1 MTDIIR
7 FLERKSGDHQKR
19 MIHEIWAWNDNAW
32 EDEHDFIQWLFPL
45 SEKSMSVPNSPVIR
59 DAEISKVKE
68 SVIAQDSLQKSAE
81 RYRLFLS
88 REKYW
93 KVSHNHNHLRI
104 TRVIKSLRLLSS
116 DNEAN
121 DFKHWIASE
130 LGDKID
136 RLDEKTRQFWR
147 LA

>member
-1 MTDIIR
+1 MTDILK
-7 FLERKSGDHQKR
+7 FLEKNSGDHRKR
-19 MIHEIWAWNDNAW
+19 MIHDIWAWDDNAW
-32 EDEHDFIQWLFPL
+32 EEEHDFIQWLFPL

-59 DAEISKVKE
+59 DSEVLQVRE
-68 SVIAQDSLQKSAE
+68 SVIAQESLQKSVE
-81 RYRLFLS
+81 RYKQFLL

-93 KVSHNHNHLRI
+93 KYSHNHNHLRI
-104 TRVIKSLRLLSS
+104 TRVIKSLRLLSG
-116 DNEAN
+116 DNSAN

-130 LGDKID
+130 LGDNID

>member
-1 MTDIIR
+1 MTDILK
-7 FLERKSGDHQKR
+7 FLEKNSGDHRKR
-19 MIHEIWAWNDNAW
+19 MIHDIWAWDDNAW
-32 EDEHDFIQWLFPL
+32 EEEHDFIQWLFPL

-59 DAEISKVKE
+59 DSEISQVRE
-68 SVIAQDSLQKSAE
+68 SAIAQESLQKSAE
-81 RYRLFLS
+81 RYKQFLS

-93 KVSHNHNHLRI
+93 KYSRNHNHLRI
-104 TRVIKSLRLLSS
+104 TRVIKSLRLLSG
-116 DNEAN
+116 DNSAN

-130 LGDKID
+130 LGNNID

>member
-1 MTDIIR
+1 MTDILR
-7 FLERKSGDHQKR
+7 FLENNSGDHRKR
-19 MIHEIWAWNDNAW
+19 MIHDIWAWDDNAW
-32 EDEHDFIQWLFPL
+32 EEEHDFIQWLFPL

-59 DAEISKVKE
+59 DSEVLQVRE
-68 SVIAQDSLQKSAE
+68 SVIAQESLQKSVE
-81 RYRLFLS
+81 RYKQFLL

-93 KVSHNHNHLRI
+93 KYSQNHNHLRI
-104 TRVIKSLRLLSS
+104 TRVIKSLRLLSGNNS
-116 DNEAN
+116 AN

-130 LGDKID
+130 LGDNID